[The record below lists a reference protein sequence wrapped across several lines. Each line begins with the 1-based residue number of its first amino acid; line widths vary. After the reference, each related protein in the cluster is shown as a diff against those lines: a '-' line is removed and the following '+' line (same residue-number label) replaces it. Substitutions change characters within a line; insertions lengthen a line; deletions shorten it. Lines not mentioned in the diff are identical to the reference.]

1 MSTIYARCGQRER
14 EERERER
21 KRGLEGGGGEKEA
34 GYWMSLIIKTGRKNI
49 AYVYASLISGFMNY
63 TPVDSTNISS
73 LS

>member
-1 MSTIYARCGQRER
+1 MSTIYARCGER
-14 EERERER
+14 KRER
-21 KRGLEGGGGEKEA
+21 KRDWEGGGGGEKEA

-63 TPVDSTNISS
+63 IPVDSTNISS

>member
-1 MSTIYARCGQRER
+1 MGYEYNLCKMW
-14 EERERER
+14 RER
-21 KRGLEGGGGEKEA
+21 KRDLEGGGGEKEA

-63 TPVDSTNISS
+63 IPVDSTNISS

>member
-1 MSTIYARCGQRER
+1 MSTIYARCG
-14 EERERER
+14 ERERQR
-21 KRGLEGGGGEKEA
+21 KRDLEGGGGETEA

-63 TPVDSTNISS
+63 IPVDSTNISS

>member
-14 EERERER
+14 EGERERR
-21 KRGLEGGGGEKEA
+21 RGLEGGGEKEA

-49 AYVYASLISGFMNY
+49 AYVHASLISGFMNY

>member
-1 MSTIYARCGQRER
+1 MQDV
-14 EERERER
+14 ERER
-21 KRGLEGGGGEKEA
+21 KRNLEGGGEKEA

-63 TPVDSTNISS
+63 IPVDSTNISS

>member
-14 EERERER
+14 ERRER